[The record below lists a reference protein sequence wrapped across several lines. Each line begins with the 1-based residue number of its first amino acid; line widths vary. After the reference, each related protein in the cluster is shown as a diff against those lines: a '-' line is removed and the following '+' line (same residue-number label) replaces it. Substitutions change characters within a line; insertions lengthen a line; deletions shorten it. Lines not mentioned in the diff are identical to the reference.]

1 MMISIWLTV
10 NNKEYQVLKSDNHR
24 VEPNMNKKIKQIA
37 IYLFIALLSAMN
49 LKAQDKLSLEQAVQL
64 ALGNNYDIKLNK
76 NDTEQAKNNF
86 NRANAGMLP
95 VITGNLNTNNTVSN
109 TKQTLS
115 SGTIQ
120 ERNGAKNSSL
130 VYGPVLNWK
139 VFDGFQMFA
148 RYDKLKELENLSEA
162 NFKLAVQTTLA
173 DVINNYYDLVQQ
185 QQQIRSLSDALEISR
200 IRLRNSEN
208 RYKIGKAAKLEVLA
222 ASVDLNTDTTNLLR
236 QIDQFRNTKI
246 KLNELL
252 ARDLSTDFKVTD
264 TIIIQNK
271 LLLTQLESSAS
282 QLNPALQSAII
293 NKRITE
299 IHLKEVKASRYPDI
313 NLNTGYNFNRSSSEL
328 GFARNSVGRGLN
340 YGLTASINIFNGQ
353 LQKRAEKN
361 AALQIESSQL
371 QYEKLNQSINSQIR
385 SLYQTFQT
393 NLQLVKLEYHNLG
406 VARQNMNITLEK
418 FRLGSIAPLEF
429 REAQRNYIN
438 ADTRYTNS
446 QFEAKLAEVA
456 LLQLSG
462 QLNLQ

>member
-1 MMISIWLTV
+1 MS
-10 NNKEYQVLKSDNHR
+10 
-24 VEPNMNKKIKQIA
+24 
-37 IYLFIALLSAMN
+37 

-64 ALGNNYDIKLNK
+64 ALENNYDIKLNK
-76 NDTEQAKNNF
+76 NDTEQAKNNVSK
-86 NRANAGMLP
+86 ANAGMLP
-95 VITGNLNTNNTVSN
+95 VITGNLSTNNTVSN

-115 SGTIQ
+115 NGTKQ
-120 ERNGAKNSSL
+120 ERNGAKNSNL

-148 RYDKLKELENLSEA
+148 RYDKLKELESLSEA

-173 DVINNYYDLVQQ
+173 DVMNNYFDLVQQ
-185 QQQIRSLSDALEISR
+185 QQQIRSLTGALEISR

-252 ARDLSTDFKVTD
+252 ARDLSSEFTVTD
-264 TIIIQNK
+264 TIIMQNG
-271 LLLTQLESSAS
+271 LLLTQLENSAS
-282 QLNPALQSAII
+282 KLNPALQSAII

-299 IHLKEVKASRYPDI
+299 INLKEVKANRYPDI
-313 NLNTGYNFNRSSSEL
+313 NLNTGYNFNKSTSEL

-353 LQKRAEKN
+353 LQKKAEKN
-361 AALQIESSQL
+361 AVLEIEYSQL
-371 QYEKLNQSINSQIR
+371 QYEKLNQSVNSQIR
-385 SLYQTFQT
+385 TLFQTFQT
-393 NLQLVKLEYHNLG
+393 NLQLVKLEYQNLE

-418 FRLGSIAPLEF
+418 FRLGSVAPLEF
-429 REAQRNYIN
+429 REAQRNYISAN
-438 ADTRYTNS
+438 TRYTNS